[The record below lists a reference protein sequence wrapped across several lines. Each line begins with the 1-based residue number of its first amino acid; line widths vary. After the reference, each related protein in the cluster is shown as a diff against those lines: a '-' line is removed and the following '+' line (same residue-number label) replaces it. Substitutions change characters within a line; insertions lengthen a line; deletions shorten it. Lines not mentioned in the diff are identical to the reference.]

1 MVDPTWSRRRF
12 LASAAGATG
21 VVVAGGTLAACGLQN
36 GSSTDAEVGK
46 SDSGWGGTLVSPPL
60 AMPDVTFTTDKG
72 EPYPLRESTK
82 GKLTM
87 LFFGYTNCPNQCPV
101 YLNTVAR
108 ARAAIGS
115 GPGSVLTVLF
125 VGIDLKRDTPTAL
138 RTYLNNIDST
148 FVGLTGTQ
156 DVIDKASSDLHFAPP
171 VIATPDKNGNYYV
184 GHTAQAVAYTPDN
197 LGHRLYGYD
206 VRREELVHDLPRMAK
221 GAFS

>member
-12 LASAAGATG
+12 LASAAGTAG
-21 VVVAGGTLAACGLQN
+21 IVVAGGTLAACGLQN

-138 RTYLNNIDST
+138 RTYLNNIDAA
-148 FVGLTGTQ
+148 FIGLTGTQ
-156 DVIDKASSDLHFAPP
+156 VGLGRPAPGP
-171 VIATPDKNGNYYV
+171 
-184 GHTAQAVAYTPDN
+184 
-197 LGHRLYGYD
+197 
-206 VRREELVHDLPRMAK
+206 VRRRAPQADGQDRWVHLNSPLASR
-221 GAFS
+221 GRSCTSSSRRTS